1 MEVME
6 QQTNGQMARFLQRRS
21 GTPSPLCNQAETVLC
36 HLVQRVPRLDNSI
49 FLALTIVIIILFES
63 DCEQRRHGNG
73 L

>member
-36 HLVQRVPRLDNSI
+36 HLVQRVPRLDNTI
-49 FLALTIVIIILFES
+49 FLALTLFIIILFES
-63 DCEQRRHGNG
+63 DCVQRRLGNR

>member
-21 GTPSPLCNQAETVLC
+21 GTPSPLFNQAEMVLC

-49 FLALTIVIIILFES
+49 FLALTLFIIILFES